1 MGHLYSAVLADAHAR
16 WKVIKRKIN
25 YKIKLVTENYY
36 FNYQSGEHNEVVFL
50 TGTDEHGYKVQKKAK
65 LENKDC
71 KLFCDNISSILIIN
85 FDFQ

>member
-25 YKIKLVTENYY
+25 YKIKYKIKLFAENYY
-36 FNYQSGEHNEVVFL
+36 LNHQSGEHNEVVFL

-65 LENKDC
+65 LVF
-71 KLFCDNISSILIIN
+71 L
-85 FDFQ
+85 